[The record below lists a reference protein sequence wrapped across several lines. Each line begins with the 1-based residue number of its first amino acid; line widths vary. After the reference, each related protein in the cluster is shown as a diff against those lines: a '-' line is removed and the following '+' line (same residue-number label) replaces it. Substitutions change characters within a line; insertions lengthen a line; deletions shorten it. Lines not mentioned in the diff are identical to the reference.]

1 MLDLH
6 NIAKARFLMQALLPI
21 FYSACYQSKEIQ
33 QLLQCQCQ
41 AKVIVFHLYKQSI
54 YKRNGRRIWKNNTQE
69 VYVACSS

>member
-6 NIAKARFLMQALLPI
+6 NIAKARFLMQALLYI
-21 FYSACYQSKEIQ
+21 FYSTCDQSKEIQ
-33 QLLQCQCQ
+33 QQLLQCQ